1 MSVVAS
7 AAGMKTRPK
16 AVTLNVRERTRDTLS
31 ALNLHWAGT
40 GLLALVNLYLLL
52 QMGLAWQQ
60 VKNHDAD
67 ALARQQVA
75 LKTAEIASRP
85 LQGLDVKLAGAN
97 THADG
102 FYQERLPGSY
112 SEVLS
117 ELGGLAKRQSV
128 RLTRVQYAEAP
139 VAGEAAGQLRE
150 VKMDAS
156 LSGDYRALVV
166 FLNGLE
172 RDRVFF
178 LISGVTLTGQQ
189 TGTVNLRIRL
199 TTYLRGLGTGEEI
212 LKSVAGETG
221 LNEEAP
227 VASAVVVSAPEAS
240 AGATAGG
247 VR

>member
-1 MSVVAS
+1 MSGVAS
-7 AAGMKTRPK
+7 AAGMKARPK
-16 AVTLNVRERTRDTLS
+16 AVTLNVRGRTRDLLS
-31 ALNLHWAGT
+31 PLNLHWAGA

-60 VKNHDAD
+60 VKSHDAD

-75 LKTAEIASRP
+75 LKTAQIAARP
-85 LQGLDVKLAGAN
+85 LQGLDVKLASAN

-117 ELGGLAKRQSV
+117 ELGALAKRQSV

-156 LSGDYRALVV
+156 LSGDYRALVL

-172 RDRVFF
+172 RDKVFF

-199 TTYLRGLGTGEEI
+199 TTYLRALAVGEEVPRA
-212 LKSVAGETG
+212 VAGQGDAAEG
-221 LNEEAP
+221 AP
-227 VASAVVVSAPEAS
+227 VASAVVFP
-240 AGATAGG
+240 AGAPAAGTTAGG
-247 VR
+247 AR